1 MMDKMKSIFILI
13 FLVFFV
19 SIIKLY
25 SQIEETNAFT
35 LNEAKNYALEHN
47 ILIKNSKLNIVLS
60 EKKVWEAIAQGLPQ
74 ADLTVDYTDFF
85 DYEIE
90 FGFGGSTSEPPV
102 LDYDLLDAGDLE
114 VLKLLEGLMEPSGSS
129 VIVMDNSSSAK
140 FQISQ
145 LIFNG
150 QYFIGI
156 KTAKIAK
163 KITEQSLFK
172 TQKDV
177 KELVTTAYYLVL
189 ITDESLKILDNNLS
203 NLEKSI
209 THSEALLK
217 AGMAEQFDIDQIKI
231 TLSMLKNTKNA
242 MKRNLELNYNMLRFQ
257 LGIEH
262 DKTFAL
268 TDSLKNIIEK
278 ADAETLLLSVFNY
291 ENNINYQIL
300 SSQEQLSKKMIDMQ
314 TMSYLPTIGAF
325 YSYNEKLLT
334 TDFDMNPKNVAGLNL
349 SWKLFTSN
357 IRNVKRQQAQIDM
370 EITKNNKYQ
379 LKEQLLLQEKQY
391 RYNLRNN
398 IDNYKLQKENLQ
410 LSDNIYENIKRKYS
424 QGILSSLDLTQANDN
439 YLKAQNTYLSSVME
453 VLQAKLA
460 LDKLLNKL

>member
-1 MMDKMKSIFILI
+1 MKSIFILI